1 MSSKRSRRKSARR
14 GVARRQR
21 IESLESRQMFAVDP
35 LGVFLGASCEHH
47 ETSEP
52 DFWYDATAEYDLD
65 ARIGDLEQTLAA
77 ANELTGLKRARNDY
91 GFLGLGQTVAVIDSG
106 IAWDHPNL
114 GGGFGSGY
122 RVVGGWDFSEEDDPN
137 PYDDGPAGAHGTHVA
152 GIVGATKGTTGD
164 EGVAPGVD
172 LVGLRVFNDQGAGYF
187 GWVEKALRWV
197 HTYRNSFASPITA
210 VNLSLGTAW
219 NAATVPSWSMLED
232 ELAQLK
238 ADGIFIAVSAGN
250 SFTTYNTSGLS
261 YPAASSSV
269 VPVMSVDDNGVLSYF
284 SQRHSRAIAAPGRT
298 VRSTVPDY
306 VGNQNGRTDDWA
318 SFSGTSM
325 AAPYV
330 AGASVLVREA
340 MQFVGYTNITQDTI
354 YNHMMSTA
362 DEVFDAATSAFYK
375 RLNVGAALDALMP
388 VDDFS
393 SVAASAFDLG
403 AIGSAGKE
411 VRGTIGSRGD
421 VDYFQFTAT
430 TSGTVMFAATT
441 THYLAASWIGDGVA
455 SSDGLTYTIQ
465 VEAGQS
471 YTVGL
476 GTAGGVGHFAL
487 AITTKTSIPFV
498 DWGAVSQQLRTGV
511 GVSGESWYSVTAE
524 QAGYLTAE
532 AFYSANCQVKL
543 AWFNANFEQVTS
555 SAVST
560 LGAECQRVDRYV
572 NAGERLLLRVSG
584 SGDGVDVRLTNLVSI
599 EDGVLLVNATDGDD
613 TLAFKAGSTTHEVV
627 VNGVTYNVDAADV
640 RSIRIEAGGG
650 RDAIT
655 IKGTAGNETAT
666 LQSGLTEVRGT
677 GYSVA
682 VVAAEN
688 VFVDGG
694 GGVDTATLYD
704 TAGNDKLTAHPRDVL
719 LELANGNALRVA
731 GFRQTRIDASRGY
744 DTAEVF
750 DSAGDDTYAAWTNR
764 IHMTDGTY
772 VIDARNFDRT
782 LARSV
787 AGGADR
793 AALYDSIGDDVY
805 AAFATRAYL
814 SGEGF
819 FNDTQGFSRT
829 TALATAGGFD
839 RAVFEDSAGDDV
851 FVATP
856 TRAYLVG
863 AGFFN
868 DATGFD
874 RTTAYASTGNDRA
887 EFHDSAGND
896 EYATWSD
903 RAVIYGAGY
912 WNDARNFDR
921 TNAYATGGND
931 KAVFYDTPG
940 DDVYMAWSD
949 RTVLCGSGYFNDAR
963 GFDRT
968 SAIASGGNDRA
979 VFYDSAGD
987 DVYAAWSDRATLYG
1001 TGYSHDARGFDR
1013 TVAHATAGGNDR
1025 AVLYDSNG
1033 QDLLMVRAWGAS
1045 LSGTGYFNE
1054 TRGFRQ
1060 VTGQLVNGG
1069 VNTADLKAVDYLFH
1083 LIGEWT

>member
-1 MSSKRSRRKSARR
+1 
-14 GVARRQR
+14 
-21 IESLESRQMFAVDP
+21 MFAVDP
-35 LGVFLGASCEHH
+35 LAAFLGASFDHH
-47 ETSEP
+47 QSAEP

-77 ANELTGLKRARNDY
+77 ANELTGLTRARNEY

-114 GGGFGSGY
+114 GGGFGSDY
-122 RVVGGWDFSEEDDPN
+122 RVVGGWDFSEENDAN

-152 GIVGATKGTTGD
+152 GIVGATIGPTGD

-197 HTYRNSFASPITA
+197 HTNRDAFANPITA

-238 ADGIFIAVSAGN
+238 ADGIFVSVSAGN
-250 SFTTYNTSGLS
+250 SFSTYKTPGLS
-261 YPAASSSV
+261 YPAASASV
-269 VPVMSVDDNGVLSYF
+269 VPVMSVDDNGALSYF

-306 VGNQNGRTDDWA
+306 VGNQNGQTDDWA

-330 AGASVLVREA
+330 AGASVLLREA

-354 YNHMMSTA
+354 YDHMLSTA
-362 DEVFDAATSAFYK
+362 DEVFDAATNALYK
-375 RLNVGAALDALMP
+375 RLNVGAALDALMS
-388 VDDFS
+388 VDDFG
-393 SVAASAFDLG
+393 SVAADAFDLG
-403 AIGSAGKE
+403 VVGTAGKE
-411 VRGTIGSRGD
+411 VSGTISGRSD

-430 TSGTVMFAATT
+430 TSGTVTFAATT

-455 SSDGLTYTIQ
+455 SDDGLTYTIR
-465 VEAGQS
+465 VEAGES

-476 GTAGGVGHFAL
+476 GTTGGIGHFAL
-487 AITTKTSIPFV
+487 AITTQTSFEFV

-511 GVSGESWYSVTAE
+511 GVSGESWYCVTAE

-532 AFYSANCQVKL
+532 AFYSANCQVEL
-543 AWFNANFEQVTS
+543 AWFNANFEQVAS
-555 SAVST
+555 GAVST
-560 LGAECQRVDRYV
+560 LAAESQRVDRYV
-572 NAGERLLLRVSG
+572 NSGEQLFLRVSG

-599 EDGVLLVNATDGDD
+599 EDGTLLVSATDGDD
-613 TLAFKAGSTTHEVV
+613 SLAFTAGSTTHEVM
-627 VNGVTYNVDAADV
+627 VNGVTYRVDSAEV
-640 RSIRIEAGGG
+640 QSIRIDAGGG

-655 IKGTAGNETAT
+655 ITGTASNETAT
-666 LQSGLTEVRGT
+666 LRSGFTEVRGG

-688 VFVDGG
+688 VLVEGG
-694 GGVDTATLYD
+694 GGTDSVTLYD
-704 TAGNDKLTAHPRDVL
+704 TAGNDKLTARPQDLL
-719 LELANGNALRVA
+719 LELANANSLQVT
-731 GFRQTRIDASRGY
+731 GFLQTRVDASRGH

-750 DSAGDDTYAAWTNR
+750 DSAGDDTYAAWSNR
-764 IHMTDGTY
+764 IHMTDGTF

-782 LARSV
+782 LARSF

-793 AALYDSIGDDVY
+793 AALYDSAGDDVY

-829 TALATAGGFD
+829 TALATAGGND

-851 FVATP
+851 YVATP
-856 TRAYLVG
+856 TRTYLVG
-863 AGFFN
+863 SGFFN

-896 EYATWSD
+896 EYAAWSD

-921 TNAYATGGND
+921 TNAFATSGND
-931 KAVFYDTPG
+931 KAVFYDTPD

-949 RTVLCGSGYFNDAR
+949 RAVLFGGGYFNDAR

-968 SAIASGGNDRA
+968 SALASGGNDRA
-979 VFYDSAGD
+979 IFYDSVGD
-987 DVYAAWSDRATLYG
+987 DVYSAWSDRATLYG
-1001 TGYSHDARGFDR
+1001 AGYSNDARGFDQ

-1025 AVLYDSNG
+1025 AVLNDSAG

-1060 VTGQLVNGG
+1060 VTGQMVNGG

-1083 LIGEWT
+1083 LIGEWI